1 MVPALP
7 ARPIMLSVATQPD
20 HPACEPGRPQ
30 VNANIRWIRSAMSSN
45 YGLEDLR
52 SSVANA
58 ALCVPAIS
66 EWTIGMHVHHCCLA
80 TVGFCRSLIASTP
93 PAPRSKF
100 SFVSAVIL
108 TSGRIP
114 RGRGRTPDAGRPRQD
129 VSSAELLTLLDQSER
144 FLTRVKDLDPKAW
157 CRHPVFGVFDRDK
170 TLRFIHIHNRHHLRI
185 ISDIVAA

>member
-1 MVPALP
+1 
-7 ARPIMLSVATQPD
+7 
-20 HPACEPGRPQ
+20 
-30 VNANIRWIRSAMSSN
+30 MSSN

-52 SSVANA
+52 SAVANA

-93 PAPRSKF
+93 PAPRSRF
-100 SFVSAVIL
+100 SFVSTVIL

-114 RGRGRTPDAGRPRQD
+114 RGRGRTPDAGRPRQG
-129 VSSAELLTLLDQSER
+129 VSSTELLTLLEQSER
-144 FLTRVKDLDPKAW
+144 FLAQVTDLDPKAW

-170 TLRFIHIHNRHHLRI
+170 TLRFILVHNRHHLRI

>member
-1 MVPALP
+1 MAPALP
-7 ARPIMLSVATQPD
+7 ARPIMLSVGTQPG
-20 HPACEPGRPQ
+20 HLACEPGRPQ
-30 VNANIRWIRSAMSSN
+30 LNANIRWTRSAMSSN

-52 SSVANA
+52 TSVANA
-58 ALCVPAIS
+58 TLCVPGVS
-66 EWTIGMHVHHCCLA
+66 EWSIGMHVHHCCLA

-93 PAPRSKF
+93 PAPRSRF

-114 RGRGRTPDAGRPRQD
+114 RGRGRTPDAGRPRQG

-144 FLTRVKDLDPKAW
+144 ILTEVHDLDSKTW
-157 CRHPVFGVFDRDK
+157 CRHPAFGVLDRDK
-170 TLRFIHIHNRHHLRI
+170 TLRFILIHNRHHLRI